1 VGQVGRVGL
10 VGLRRRSVRIAAGAF
25 AALLLARTFAQSP
38 QHTATDPTPQT
49 VEAFQAT
56 ALRIIT
62 ETGVPGAGLALVR
75 ADGIEWAG
83 GVGLA
88 DVERHTPVTGDTRF
102 RAGSISKTFIA
113 LALTQMYED
122 GTLDIEAPLEE
133 LAPEIAID
141 NPWHAT
147 DPVRLVHVLQHTAG
161 FDDMHF
167 ADLYVPEGEAEISLA
182 AALARNPAS
191 RRVRW
196 RPGTRMSYSNVG
208 YGVAGLILEKLAG
221 EPYEDYV
228 KTHIFD
234 PLSMTAS
241 SFRLTADDEPQ
252 LARGYDRPNG
262 APVGFPRIYLRPAG
276 NLHTTPRD
284 LGRFVQMFLGWGEI
298 GAAYVV
304 DPEYLGTMEQPRTTL
319 ATRAG
324 LRDGY
329 GTGIGSNLA
338 LPYRVLGHNGG
349 IDGFLSTY
357 GYSPSRDVGY
367 VVLLNSSGGRA
378 AEALNRLSSAAIRYL
393 KRDIEPPA
401 KPSMK
406 VDAATLDQYV
416 GYYEEANPRHQL
428 TWPLQW
434 LLSGRTILRDGDHLV
449 SEPTWGERTS
459 LISVTES
466 SVRLESELDASAV
479 FTRDDNGTMVLVG
492 PNLYAERR
500 PRWRSEIVR
509 APLLAAPLVI
519 GSVVLMMLVW
529 LIRARRARPYGF
541 WGLKLT
547 LLVCPLAIVLPFAAL
562 ASTPTRNWGT
572 INPATLAAAAGTAAI
587 PLVALLAIVM
597 TALAARRGA
606 GRWLILYA
614 ALVATAMVT
623 VSVYFAA
630 NDLVGLRTWSY

>member
-1 VGQVGRVGL
+1 VIQRA
-10 VGLRRRSVRIAAGAF
+10 RRRAVGIAAGAF
-25 AALLLARTFAQSP
+25 AALVIARAVAESP
-38 QHTATDPTPQT
+38 PNTPSDPTPQT
-49 VEAFQAT
+49 LEEFQAT
-56 ALRIIT
+56 ALGIIN

-88 DVERHTPVTGDTRF
+88 DIERHTAVTAETRF

-113 LALTQMYED
+113 LALTQMYEE
-122 GTLDIEAPLEE
+122 GRVDIEAPLEE
-133 LAPEIAID
+133 LASEIAID

-147 DPVRLVHVLQHTAG
+147 DPVRLIHVLQHTAG

-221 EPYEDYV
+221 EPYEDYIR
-228 KTHIFD
+228 THIFD

-241 SFRLTADDEPQ
+241 SFRLTADDEPL
-252 LARGYDRPNG
+252 LARGYDRSNG

-284 LGRFVQMFLGWGEI
+284 LGRFIQMFLGWGEI

-329 GTGIGSNLA
+329 GTGIGSNLS

-367 VVLLNSSGGRA
+367 VVLLNSTGGRA
-378 AEALNRLSSAAIRYL
+378 VEALNRLSSVAIRYL
-393 KRDIEPPA
+393 KRDIEPPV

-416 GYYEEANPRHQL
+416 GYYEEASPRHQL
-428 TWPLQW
+428 TWPLEW

-449 SEPTWGERTS
+449 SQPTWGERAS

-466 SVRLESELDASAV
+466 SVRLENELDASAV
-479 FTRDDNGTMVLVG
+479 FTRDDNGRMVLVG

-509 APLLAAPLVI
+509 VPLLAAPLVI
-519 GSVVLMMLVW
+519 GSVLLIMLVW

-547 LLVCPLAIVLPFAAL
+547 LFLCPLALVLPFAAL

-572 INPATLAAAAGTAAI
+572 MNPATLTAAAGTAAI

-597 TALAARRGA
+597 TVIAARRGA
-606 GRWLILYA
+606 GRWLTIYA
-614 ALVATAMVT
+614 ALVAMAMVT
-623 VSVYFAA
+623 VTVYFAA